1 VTAITELRSYLSNL
15 PEGELANEYFDDV
28 LERVETA
35 WLELDGST
43 ESKMTSQKVS
53 RARAFLWQPPCLVFA
68 IERHG
73 GVVQG
78 SSRAELQTWILDL
91 DRRLATRRVDGYR
104 QINAR
109 DGRLDID
116 AIAGELARDIRER
129 RKNMRLQWIGEFR
142 VRVYTE
148 QAIPET
154 NRQTTISR
162 RKKFRVK
169 LEHHLR
175 PDWIRVK
182 NGNRLVFE
190 YSAE

>member
-1 VTAITELRSYLSNL
+1 VTAFTELRRYLSAL
-15 PEGELANEYFDDV
+15 PDGEVATEYVDDV
-28 LERVETA
+28 RERIESA
-35 WLELDGST
+35 WLEFDKST
-43 ESKMTSQKVS
+43 ESKMTPAKTS
-53 RARAFLWQPPCLVFA
+53 RARAFMWRPPFLVFE

-73 GVVQG
+73 GLVEG
-78 SSRAELQTWILDL
+78 SSRAEVQTWILDL
-91 DRRLATRRVDGYR
+91 DRRLATHRVTGYR
-104 QINAR
+104 QSNAR
-109 DGRLDID
+109 DRRLDID
-116 AIAGELARDIRER
+116 AMAGELARDIRER
-129 RKNMRLQWIGEFR
+129 RQDIRLQWIGEFR

-162 RKKFRVK
+162 RKKFRVR

>member
-1 VTAITELRSYLSNL
+1 MTARKY
-15 PEGELANEYFDDV
+15 
-28 LERVETA
+28 RVRE
-35 WLELDGST
+35 
-43 ESKMTSQKVS
+43 
-53 RARAFLWQPPCLVFA
+53 AFLWQPPCLVFE

-73 GVVQG
+73 AAVQG
-78 SSRAELQTWILDL
+78 SSRAEVQTWILDL
-91 DRRLATRRVDGYR
+91 DRHLATHRIDGYR

-109 DGRLDID
+109 DGRLDVD

-162 RKKFRVK
+162 RKKFRVR

-175 PDWIRVK
+175 PDWTRVK

-190 YSAE
+190 YSAQ